1 MKNINKNI
9 IKAISVLVFIF
20 GISFLV
26 SSIYGLYSLITMFST
41 FSASLPEAIMY
52 LLWNTVAGV
61 FFIYL
66 SIGIWKKK
74 NWARIS
80 VILLSAVNL
89 FDGLSS
95 MIISLIRNSSET
107 WILWLNLVILII
119 ELLIIYT
126 LLLNKKIKKEFRA
139 WHLKKNRN

>member
-139 WHLKKNRN
+139 